1 MRPAGRVR
9 VACAIVGSLVLGAAP
24 LGAQAGR
31 CSPGVEQEWQ
41 RVRVTRFVPPDK
53 SRAQME
59 QVLLG
64 EARTRAVQQAVGITV
79 STSTTRSQ
87 YEAMANGESREYR
100 DNFFELYSQ
109 DAAGL
114 IVEEKHTT
122 TSRGADSLSIGYE
135 ARVGCESGSEAA
147 GFTASISTN
156 QDTYREKDYITI
168 RVEASDSARVYLF
181 SIAQDGVARLIF
193 PNRVDLNNAFGAGD
207 ARFVPRTGA
216 PYSFTAELDSRFGP
230 SQSEMLMGI
239 FYRGRGPELF
249 RSADAF
255 QKEFT
260 LEEINRVLLRVPRSE
275 RSRVLAG
282 YEIRSRAD
290 R

>member
-1 MRPAGRVR
+1 MPARR
-9 VACAIVGSLVLGAAP
+9 WLAVASALLLGPSALAAQ
-24 LGAQAGR
+24 GAGR

-59 QVLLG
+59 QLLLG
-64 EARTRAVQQAVGITV
+64 EARTLAVQQAVGITV

-114 IVEEKHTT
+114 VVEEKHTT
-122 TSRGADSLSIGYE
+122 TARGTDSLAINYE
-135 ARVGCESGSEAA
+135 ARVGCETGSAAA
-147 GFTASISTN
+147 GFTGSVSTN
-156 QDTYREKDYITI
+156 QETYREKDYITI
-168 RVEASDSARVYLF
+168 RVEVSDSARVYLF
-181 SIAQDGVARLIF
+181 SIAQDGSARLIF
-193 PNRVDLNNAFGAGD
+193 PNRIDVNNAFAGGD
-207 ARFVPRTGA
+207 ARMVPRTGA
-216 PYSFTAELDSRFGP
+216 PYSFTAELDTRFGP
-230 SQSEMLMGI
+230 SQNEMLLSI
-239 FYRGRGPELF
+239 FYLGGGPELF

-255 QKEFT
+255 EKVFT

-275 RSRVLAG
+275 RSRYTTG
-282 YEIRSRAD
+282 YEIRARSD